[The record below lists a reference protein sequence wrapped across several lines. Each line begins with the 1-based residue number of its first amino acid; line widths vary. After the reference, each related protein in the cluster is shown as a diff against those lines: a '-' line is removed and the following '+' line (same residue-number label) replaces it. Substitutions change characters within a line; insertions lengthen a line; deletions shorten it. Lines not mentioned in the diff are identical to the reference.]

1 MRAIA
6 LTLLVTAAASSTLA
20 PALGAAQSV
29 QVAQASAGTDAP
41 PPTTTSP
48 APTVT
53 APKPAPAQGV
63 ELPPGYVIGIQD
75 ELDVVVWKDKDMSAE
90 KIVVRPDGKI
100 SLPLVNDIDVT
111 GLTVEQARKRITEAA
126 SKYVTEPE
134 ISVVVKAINSRR
146 VSILGQVGKS
156 GQYALL
162 SRMTVADLISLA
174 GGVAEYAD
182 KKNIRIARKENGK
195 TVSLLFNYK
204 EYAQGKQRGLDQNIE
219 LQPGD
224 IVTVP

>member
-6 LTLLVTAAASSTLA
+6 LTLLVAAAASSTLT